1 MENRIENSCTRT
13 KDFYIATT
21 MKTLG
26 VPLLSVEQGVGDFS
40 VFVFDI
46 DPMGADELI
55 NKYWSHELLVDPNL
69 LMTNIHELKA
79 RLAQRKS
86 HV

>member
-1 MENRIENSCTRT
+1 MENRIDGALTRT
-13 KDFYIATT
+13 KDFFIATT

-26 VPLLSVEQGVGDFS
+26 IPLLSIEQGAGNFQ

-46 DPMGADELI
+46 DQVGADDLVS
-55 NKYWSHELLVDPNL
+55 KYWSHELLVDPNL

-79 RLAQRKS
+79 RLAQGKNRI
-86 HV
+86 

>member
-1 MENRIENSCTRT
+1 MVSRIERDLTRT

-26 VPLLSVEQGVGDFS
+26 VPLLRVEQGAGNFS

>member
-1 MENRIENSCTRT
+1 MVSRTDNTPIRT

-26 VPLLSVEQGVGDFS
+26 VPLLSIEQGVGNFS

-46 DPMGADELI
+46 DTVRADELI
-55 NKYWSHELLVDPNL
+55 SKYWSHELLVDPNL

-79 RLAQRKS
+79 RLHNREGRI
-86 HV
+86 

>member
-1 MENRIENSCTRT
+1 MENTIENSLTRT
-13 KDFYIATT
+13 KDFYIACT
-21 MKTLG
+21 MKSLG
-26 VPLLSVEQGVGDFS
+26 VPLLSVEQGVGNFS